1 MQNQCGQVM
10 VANEGQFGA
19 KLQERSLELGVPC
32 ELVYPGA
39 PDVKFETP
47 TDYLIH
53 QLGKL

>member
-32 ELVYPGA
+32 ELVYPRA
-39 PDVKFETP
+39 PDVKFKTP
-47 TDYLIH
+47 LALR
-53 QLGKL
+53 LGSGP